1 MLGTLSS
8 RYPIVNC
15 PDLLL
20 HISAAGTHVTA
31 AVVAKPE
38 EEEVLV
44 TNAQTLCLSLS
55 LSLCLCLCLCV
66 SLSLSPAEFLIV

>member
-38 EEEVLV
+38 EEVLV

-55 LSLCLCLCLCV
+55 LS
-66 SLSLSPAEFLIV
+66 PAEFLIV

>member
-15 PDLLL
+15 PVI
-20 HISAAGTHVTA
+20 HISAAGTHVAA

-38 EEEVLV
+38 DEVLV
-44 TNAQTLCLSLS
+44 TNAQTL
-55 LSLCLCLCLCV
+55 
-66 SLSLSPAEFLIV
+66 SLSLSPAEFAIV